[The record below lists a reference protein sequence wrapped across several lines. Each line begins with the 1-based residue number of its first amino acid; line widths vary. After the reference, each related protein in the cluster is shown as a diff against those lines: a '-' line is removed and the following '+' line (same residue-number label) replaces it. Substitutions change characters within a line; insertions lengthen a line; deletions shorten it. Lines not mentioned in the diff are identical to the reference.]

1 MINPKL
7 IVIFSGLFLIIVGV
21 GLIAVQFYF
30 QVSAPEIAFPQRGAN
45 LEAAGVKASV
55 STTYV
60 GLILVVVGA
69 FLEMVGYIFGKSA
82 DVKNT

>member
-30 QVSAPEIAFPQRGAN
+30 QVSEPEIIFPQRGAN
-45 LEAAGVKASV
+45 LEAVGVKAKV

-60 GLILVVVGA
+60 GLILVVAGV
-69 FLEMVGYIFGKSA
+69 FLEAVGYIFGKSPI
-82 DVKNT
+82 DKNT